1 MQRILNSKQ
10 MRSPLDFF
18 RNQLNFMKCSAV
30 NDLQYTNLSPKLL
43 VYNQNH
49 QCFGN
54 FELSLSVY
62 KTTAPANFMTGILAE
77 NLTVDM
83 SACGYFSRITDEE
96 IDVSITSYSDN
107 YVSYIGGWWQLCQ

>member
-1 MQRILNSKQ
+1 MTDFQTRLEYHAKDIEQQTNEVSSRFLSK
-10 MRSPLDFF
+10 P
-18 RNQLNFMKCSAV
+18 A
-30 NDLQYTNLSPKLL
+30 NLSLQLL

-96 IDVSITSYSDN
+96 IDLSITSYSDN